1 MKIAASGTQG
11 SMNNVKLDVDLNT
24 MSGSKANLSRTG
36 VVANPS
42 NTDRGLSQAVPNQ
55 EMRADNDSQ
64 LSKRT
69 TGAMD
74 LDQISISQPKNVME
88 VQKKLINRGKSV
100 TMNPIAAHNT
110 FDTVG
115 SNGIFQASP
124 SVVKFAGF
132 EANKTHTFKVRVI
145 NNSPAP

>member
-1 MKIAASGTQG
+1 M
-11 SMNNVKLDVDLNT
+11 
-24 MSGSKANLSRTG
+24 
-36 VVANPS
+36 
-42 NTDRGLSQAVPNQ
+42 
-55 EMRADNDSQ
+55 
-64 LSKRT
+64 
-69 TGAMD
+69 
-74 LDQISISQPKNVME
+74 SISQPKNVME

-100 TMNPIAAHNT
+100 TVNPIAAKNS